1 MVGDRK
7 DMLNVNNSSSTP
19 YVNNSYGTQ
28 NTSQTTPTAGTN
40 NPAGYKTDGYT
51 SSTSYSTL
59 GSGTNSFP
67 VSQIIS
73 ENPTIA
79 SKFSKF
85 FIGNSG
91 SLLRVGS
98 TSVGRFF
105 LNMMAGNVP
114 FLTSKTVSTQISN
127 SINVWVGRSDLVRTG
142 MNPIEATL
150 LQEAGIKNVTDLS
163 MISNPSDQSVLAQMV
178 NAAGAAKGIPV
189 MITQPQVAGWVSA
202 AQQLPKYL

>member
-1 MVGDRK
+1 
-7 DMLNVNNSSSTP
+7 MLNNVNNSSPTP
-19 YVNNSYGTQ
+19 YINNSTGGQPVSQSAPVNNSPNSGYRTD
-28 NTSQTTPTAGTN
+28 NYSATN
-40 NPAGYKTDGYT
+40 P
-51 SSTSYSTL
+51 YSTL
-59 GSGTNSFP
+59 SSGGTSYP

-79 SKFSKF
+79 GKFSKF
-85 FIGNSG
+85 FVGSSS

-98 TSVGRFF
+98 SSVGRFF

-114 FLTSKTVSTQISN
+114 FFTNKTVSTQISN

-150 LQEAGIKNVTDLS
+150 FQEAGIKNVTDLS
-163 MISNPSDQSVLAQMV
+163 MIGNPADQGVLAQMV
-178 NAAGAAKGIPV
+178 TAAGAAKGIPV
-189 MITQPQVAGWVSA
+189 QITQSQVASWVAA